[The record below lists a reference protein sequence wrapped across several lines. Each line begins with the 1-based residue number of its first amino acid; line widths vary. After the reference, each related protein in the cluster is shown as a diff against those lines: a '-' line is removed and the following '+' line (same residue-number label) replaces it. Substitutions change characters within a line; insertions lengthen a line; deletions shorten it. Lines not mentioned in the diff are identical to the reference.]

1 MVSICLKARCKY
13 DKKQALFLSCFGV
26 YTDFSYFLPGLFQTF
41 CCVLG
46 AVFEISAVSATFC
59 LFRTFCCVLG
69 AVLGISAVSATFSRV
84 FPGFWAGFWVL
95 FLGFLQFQLLFLG
108 FSQAFGLGLGAVLE
122 VLEITAPQVLPT
134 VCAINLWLLNIML
147 I

>member
-13 DKKQALFLSCFGV
+13 KKQALFLSCFGV

-59 LFRTFCCVLG
+59 LVFSGHF
-69 AVLGISAVSATFSRV
+69 AV
-84 FPGFWAGFWVL
+84 FWVL
-95 FLGFLQFQLLFLG
+95 FWGFLQFQLLFLG

>member
-1 MVSICLKARCKY
+1 MVSICLKARYKY
-13 DKKQALFLSCFGV
+13 KKQALFLSWFGV
-26 YTDFSYFLPGLFQTF
+26 YTDFSYFLPGFFQTF

-59 LFRTFCCVLG
+59 LVFSGHF
-69 AVLGISAVSATFSRV
+69 AV
-84 FPGFWAGFWVL
+84 FWVL
-95 FLGFLQFQLLFLG
+95 FWGFLQFQLLFLG

>member
-1 MVSICLKARCKY
+1 MNLHTNL
-13 DKKQALFLSCFGV
+13 DLTHTNLDL
-26 YTDFSYFLPGLFQTF
+26 T
-41 CCVLG
+41 
-46 AVFEISAVSATFC
+46 
-59 LFRTFCCVLG
+59 TFCCVLG

>member
-1 MVSICLKARCKY
+1 MSKY
-13 DKKQALFLSCFGV
+13 LENKKLNVLDIG
-26 YTDFSYFLPGLFQTF
+26 YTL
-41 CCVLG
+41 
-46 AVFEISAVSATFC
+46 
-59 LFRTFCCVLG
+59 
-69 AVLGISAVSATFSRV
+69 
-84 FPGFWAGFWVL
+84 FPGFWAVFWVL

>member
-1 MVSICLKARCKY
+1 M
-13 DKKQALFLSCFGV
+13 SCFGV
-26 YTDFSYFLPGLFQTF
+26 YTDFSYFLPGLFRTF
-41 CCVLG
+41 YWVLG

-59 LFRTFCCVLG
+59 LVFSGHF
-69 AVLGISAVSATFSRV
+69 AV
-84 FPGFWAGFWVL
+84 FWVL
-95 FLGFLQFQLLFLG
+95 FWGFLQFQLLFLG
-108 FSQAFGLGLGAVLE
+108 FSLAFGLGLGAVLE

>member
-13 DKKQALFLSCFGV
+13 KKQALFLSCFGV

-46 AVFEISAVSATFC
+46 AVFEISAFSATFSLVFAGYCAVFCEVLGFYVVSATFC
-59 LFRTFCCVLG
+59 L
-69 AVLGISAVSATFSRV
+69 V
-84 FPGFWAGFWVL
+84 FAGLFAGFWVL
-95 FLGFLQFQLLFLG
+95 FFGFLQFQLLFLG